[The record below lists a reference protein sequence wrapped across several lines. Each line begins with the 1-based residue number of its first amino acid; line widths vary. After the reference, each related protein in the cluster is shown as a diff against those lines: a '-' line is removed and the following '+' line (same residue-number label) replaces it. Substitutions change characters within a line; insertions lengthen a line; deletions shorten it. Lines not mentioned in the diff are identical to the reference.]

1 MTKLEKLRAAS
12 DRKILAGLLGFQP
25 KKLAYLV
32 YKKPLVTK
40 YHQFK
45 LNKRSGGTRTI
56 NAPANDL
63 KGLQSRL
70 SRLLQDCI
78 SDINEG
84 KKISGSISH
93 GFRRKKSILT
103 NARCHRGKRW
113 VFNVDLA
120 DFFDTINFGRVRGF
134 FLKNNNFKLD
144 PEVATTIAQIA
155 CHNNALPQGSPCS
168 PVISNLVAHVLDIR
182 LAKLAETHGCDYSR
196 YADDLT
202 FSTNK
207 SRFPKAIGRSLLG
220 KPHAWKAGNDL
231 SKIIKNSG
239 FSINP
244 KKTRM
249 QYHESRQDVTG
260 LVVNSKVNVRRE
272 YERTAR
278 AMTHSLRLTGAFSVT
293 TYIPDANGKLLKTL
307 IPGSVSQLRGIL
319 SFIDHVK
326 KSNWNRDNKRPQ
338 KRVGFE
344 KTYRDFLFY
353 AEFYAANA
361 PLIICEGKTDNIY
374 LKCAIRRLVSKVGKL
389 ASKKGKEVSF
399 RVRFMSYTKT
409 TARMLD
415 LSGGTGELCKLI
427 GSYKGEWDR
436 LSVGHKKQPVIIVT
450 DNDEA
455 AKKVFGAV
463 SKVIGK
469 PVDGT
474 EKFVHVCHNLY
485 VIPIP
490 KPKTVKERKIE
501 NYFPDSVLK
510 QLNKGKKFNMN
521 NKTDTD
527 TEFGKYTF
535 AERIVR
541 HQQDTID
548 FSKFLPLLKRV
559 EEAIDHYATQ
569 P

>member
-32 YKKPLVTK
+32 YKKPLVAK

-182 LAKLAETHGCDYSR
+182 LANLAETHGCDYSR

-207 SRFPKAIGRSLLG
+207 SRLPISSAGYLTRS
-220 KPHAWKAGNDL
+220 P
-231 SKIIKNSG
+231 
-239 FSINP
+239 
-244 KKTRM
+244 
-249 QYHESRQDVTG
+249 
-260 LVVNSKVNVRRE
+260 
-272 YERTAR
+272 
-278 AMTHSLRLTGAFSVT
+278 
-293 TYIPDANGKLLKTL
+293 
-307 IPGSVSQLRGIL
+307 
-319 SFIDHVK
+319 
-326 KSNWNRDNKRPQ
+326 
-338 KRVGFE
+338 
-344 KTYRDFLFY
+344 
-353 AEFYAANA
+353 
-361 PLIICEGKTDNIY
+361 
-374 LKCAIRRLVSKVGKL
+374 
-389 ASKKGKEVSF
+389 
-399 RVRFMSYTKT
+399 
-409 TARMLD
+409 
-415 LSGGTGELCKLI
+415 
-427 GSYKGEWDR
+427 
-436 LSVGHKKQPVIIVT
+436 
-450 DNDEA
+450 
-455 AKKVFGAV
+455 
-463 SKVIGK
+463 
-469 PVDGT
+469 
-474 EKFVHVCHNLY
+474 
-485 VIPIP
+485 
-490 KPKTVKERKIE
+490 
-501 NYFPDSVLK
+501 
-510 QLNKGKKFNMN
+510 
-521 NKTDTD
+521 
-527 TEFGKYTF
+527 
-535 AERIVR
+535 
-541 HQQDTID
+541 
-548 FSKFLPLLKRV
+548 
-559 EEAIDHYATQ
+559 
-569 P
+569 